1 MHLRKA
7 SHRNTQ
13 LHVAAIGNLSVWY
26 SYETPVA
33 YRVDG
38 APIVVRQNEWG
49 PTTGRHIREI
59 EAAEHATGE
68 RIDGATFERQLA
80 ALVP

>member
-7 SHRNTQ
+7 SRRNTQ
-13 LHVAAIGNLSVWY
+13 LRVVDIGALSIWY

-33 YRVDG
+33 YRVAG
-38 APIVVRQNEWG
+38 SPIVVRRNEWG
-49 PTTGRHIREI
+49 PTTGRHLREI
-59 EAAEHATGE
+59 EAAENGTGE

>member
-1 MHLRKA
+1 MHLRKT

-13 LHVAAIGNLSVWY
+13 LHVVDIGNLSVWY
-26 SYETPVA
+26 SYQTPVA
-33 YRVDG
+33 YRVAG
-38 APIVVRQNEWG
+38 APIVVRRNDWG

-59 EAAEHATGE
+59 ETAESASGE